1 MTRYILGR
9 ILSLIFVLFAVSV
22 IVFSVMHAVP
32 GGPFDETDSKL
43 PPAAKENIMRKY
55 GLDKPVWQ
63 QYVNY
68 MGNALRFDFGIPYQQ
83 PQTTVAALIAK
94 TWGVTLQ
101 VGVMTLLV
109 AFGVGISAGMFA
121 AYRQNSWVDNLVTF
135 TTTLGFTV
143 PNFVVAMW
151 FILFFAVA
159 RQWLPMG
166 GWSSSEAACLVG
178 RYFCTDWILPVI
190 AYALAPMAVVA
201 RYTRASIVDVKRAD
215 YVRTAR
221 AKGVSER
228 KVMSKHVFR
237 NAQIPMVTAL
247 GTEIPNLITGSIFIE
262 SIFRINGL
270 GKFFVTS
277 TLNRDYP
284 MIMATFL
291 LIALLWGITYLLTD
305 VAYTLID
312 PRVRLGGA
320 KEA

>member
-22 IVFSVMHAVP
+22 IVFSLMHAVP

-83 PQTTVAALIAK
+83 PQTTVAALIRK

-109 AFGVGISAGMFA
+109 AFSVGISAGMFA

-143 PNFVVAMW
+143 PNFVIAMW

-159 RQWLPMG
+159 RPWLPMG
-166 GWSSSEAACLVG
+166 GWSSSEAACAVG